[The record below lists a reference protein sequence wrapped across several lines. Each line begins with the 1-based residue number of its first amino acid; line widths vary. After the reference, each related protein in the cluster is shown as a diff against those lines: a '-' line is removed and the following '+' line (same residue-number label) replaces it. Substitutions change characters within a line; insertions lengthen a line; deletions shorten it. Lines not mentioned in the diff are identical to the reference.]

1 MSKQNSTPAPAPA
14 EETTAL
20 AVLQQHN
27 FDLIPLSG
35 ELGDIIAE
43 EMDGLGAI
51 PFDNIKIPSGGGL
64 AFELPG
70 ENEDTPTAASA
81 LVGIIVDHH
90 PVNAHWETEYDGSNN
105 PPDCASFDGH
115 TGLDTTSGELR
126 QCASCPYNQFGSD
139 PKGGNGKA
147 CKNMHRIY
155 ILLSGQPI
163 PMLLTLPPTSLA
175 AWRNYIGKKI
185 VVRGK
190 RPWMVMTKIT
200 LKKEKN
206 ASGISYSQAVFAKVA
221 DLTPAECATI
231 KPMSE
236 AFKALTR
243 SEVMRNADTF
253 VGDTAEATE
262 GTFTEAPDDEPLPFN

>member
-1 MSKQNSTPAPAPA
+1 MSRNTANTTPA
-14 EETTAL
+14 EGTTTAL
-20 AVLQQHN
+20 ATLQQHS

-35 ELGDIIAE
+35 EVGEIIAE

-51 PFDNIKIPSGGGL
+51 PFDTIKIPSGGGL

-70 ENEDTPTAASA
+70 ETDDTPTTAPAIT
-81 LVGIIVDHH
+81 GIIVDHH
-90 PVNAHWETEYDGSNN
+90 PINAHWETEYDGSNN
-105 PPDCASFDGH
+105 PPDCASFDGKV
-115 TGLDTTSGELR
+115 GLDTGSGELR
-126 QCASCPYNQFGSD
+126 QCASCPFNQFGSD

-163 PMLLTLPPTSLA
+163 PMLLILPPTSLA

-200 LKKEKN
+200 LKREKN
-206 ASGISYSQAVFAKVA
+206 ANGIAYSQAVFTKVA
-221 DLTPAECATI
+221 DFTPTECATI
-231 KPMSE
+231 KPMAE

-243 SEVMRNADTF
+243 RDAMRSTDTL
-253 VGDTAEATE
+253 VDGTAEAPSN
-262 GTFTEAPDDEPLPFN
+262 TFTEVATDEPLPFD